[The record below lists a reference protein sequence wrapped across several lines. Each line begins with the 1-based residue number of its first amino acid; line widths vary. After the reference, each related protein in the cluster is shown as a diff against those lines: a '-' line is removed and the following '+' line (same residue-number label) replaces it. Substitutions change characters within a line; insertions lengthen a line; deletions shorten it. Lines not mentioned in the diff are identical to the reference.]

1 MEKKLLGQQGASVS
15 DLLGLIDQ
23 NLLTDLAEELEA
35 DKWVVKLRARNVFN
49 LVLYSLL
56 ESDKVSLRGMAS
68 NYSDP
73 LFKAVEGLAVDAQTA
88 HSSIRDR
95 LTQIDVRYFERI
107 YEQVHGQLARHYDRP
122 ALARYHIKRYDSTM
136 IHVFGHLMQGM
147 KVGNSSHNK
156 HQVKLTTELTDGFG
170 VRMSFFSDQ
179 PHLSEETALREVIEQ
194 SQHHKNDLVVF
205 DRGLKSRATFKDFSE
220 RDVQFVTRLNHNARR
235 LVLRS
240 HQPLPY
246 VQHDEIEVLGDDIV
260 NLYGDGGRRVDRE
273 FRLVR
278 VRRKQDGQELV
289 LLTNLLDVSAYLLA
303 YIYRQRWDIEVFF
316 RFMKQQM
323 NLTHFVSHNANAV
336 TVMLYCSL
344 IAAMLVL
351 VYKKM
356 NQIKFY
362 RSAKIRFFKEL
373 QANVILEVLE
383 MPGGVDKLKEYLNQ
397 QVRRQ

>member
-1 MEKKLLGQQGASVS
+1 MGQQGASVS

-23 NLLTDLAEELEA
+23 NLLTDLSEEFGA
-35 DKWVVKLRARNVFN
+35 DKWVIKLRAKNVIN

-56 ESDKVSLRGMAS
+56 ESDTVSLRSMAS

-107 YEQVHGQLARHYDRP
+107 YAQVHGQLARHYDRP

-147 KVGNSSHNK
+147 KVGSSSHNK

-170 VRMSFFSDQ
+170 VRMNFFSDQ

-205 DRGLKSRATFKDFSE
+205 DRGLKSRAAFKDFSE
-220 RDVQFVTRLNHNARR
+220 RGIQFVTRLNRNARY
-235 LVLRS
+235 LVVRN
-240 HQPLPY
+240 HQLLPY
-246 VQHDEIEVLGDDIV
+246 VQHDDIEILGDDLV
-260 NLYGDGGRRVDRE
+260 NLYGDGGRRLSHE

-278 VRRKQDGQELV
+278 VRRKQDDKEL
-289 LLTNLLDVSAYLLA
+289 LFLTNLLDVSAYLVA
-303 YIYRQRWDIEVFF
+303 YIYRQRWEIEVFF

-336 TVMLYCSL
+336 MVMLYCSL

-362 RSAKIRFFKEL
+362 KSAKIQFFKEL

-383 MPGGVDKLKEYLNQ
+383 LPGGIDKLKEYLNQ